1 MADTS
6 AAHRSQYPARASRM
20 KRRSPG
26 SYLAGG
32 LMNLLALGGV
42 VCVVLVIA
50 AVLLN
55 ISLIMFKTGSM
66 SPTIPAGS
74 LAVVKEISA
83 DDIAIGDVVTVDRPG
98 ELPVTHRVIAV
109 HPQGVGEALI
119 EMKGDANPGPDPGMY
134 RVEQVRKVLW
144 SVPDLAHAVVWLSNP
159 YVLGSLTI
167 GASALVLW
175 AFWPRRTDDEPTDQ
189 TPNIPGA
196 KR

>member
-6 AAHRSQYPARASRM
+6 ATHRPEHSDRAPRT
-20 KRRSPG
+20 KRRSLR

-32 LMNLLALGGV
+32 VMNLLALGGV
-42 VCVVLVIA
+42 ICIVLVIA

-66 SPTIPAGS
+66 SPAIPAGS

-83 DDIAIGDVVTVDRPG
+83 DDIVIGDVVTVDRPG

-109 HPQGVGEALI
+109 HPQRAGDALI

-144 SVPDLAHAVVWLSNP
+144 SVPDLARAVVWLSNP

-175 AFWPRRTDDEPTDQ
+175 AFWPRRDDDETASAEPEEQ
-189 TPNIPGA
+189 P
-196 KR
+196 